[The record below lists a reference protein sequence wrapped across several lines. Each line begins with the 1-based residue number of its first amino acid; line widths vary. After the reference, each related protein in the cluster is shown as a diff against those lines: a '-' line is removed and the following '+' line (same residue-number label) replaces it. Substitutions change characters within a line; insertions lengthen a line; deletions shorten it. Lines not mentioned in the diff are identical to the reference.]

1 MVELTRFSDLAAARL
16 FASYLQG
23 HGISAQVERA
33 GDLYLLLLD
42 DPATLVDAQ
51 AHLALF
57 VQDPLNPRYNT
68 VAWQTGGL
76 KPPAA
81 STTPSPLFS
90 VQWLGSLGPV
100 VKAVLIACVL
110 IYLSPLLLGEGLYRA
125 MLMPDSLDVLMRQPW
140 RLFTPMFLHFHILHI
155 VFNLLWWM
163 ELGRII
169 ERFQSSS
176 QLVLVTLVTA
186 GVSALAQ
193 FSVTGPNFGGL
204 SGVVYGLLG
213 YLWLYGKVNPA
224 AGYQLR
230 KEIVW
235 LMLGWLILCYVG
247 FTGVIANEA
256 HLGGLLSG
264 CVLGALTGWW
274 RRRYHIQR

>member
-23 HGISAQVERA
+23 QGIAARVQPL
-33 GDLYLLLLD
+33 GDSYQLLLVE
-42 DPATLVDAQ
+42 PETLADAQ

-57 VQDPLNPRYNT
+57 LQDPLHARYNT
-68 VAWQTGGL
+68 FAWQTGGL
-76 KPPAA
+76 RPAA
-81 STTPSPLFS
+81 VSAAPAPLFS
-90 VQWLGSLGPV
+90 AAWLRSLGPV
-100 VKAVLIACVL
+100 VKLVLIVCVL
-110 IYLSPLLLGEGLYRA
+110 VYISPFLLGENLYRA
-125 MLMPDSLDVLMRQPW
+125 MLMPDSLDLLVRQPW

-155 VFNLLWWM
+155 AFNLLWWM

-169 ERFQSSS
+169 ERFQSSG
-176 QLVLVTLVTA
+176 QLLVVTLITA

-193 FSVTGPNFGGL
+193 FSVSGPNFGGL

-213 YLWLYGKVNPA
+213 YLWLYGKTNPA

-235 LMLGWLILCYVG
+235 LMVGWLVLCYVG
-247 FTGVIANEA
+247 FTDIVANEA
-256 HLGGLLSG
+256 HLGGLVSG
-264 CVLGALTGWW
+264 CLLGTLTGLW
-274 RRRYHIQR
+274 RRRYYS